1 MSNVFSSLPIIS
13 QNFYDIGFRI
23 VEFGVVLWFPCVLWN
38 CKRYLTYDFQ
48 NNINQFFSKGNI
60 SLLLHVPFYN
70 FLYFSPENL
79 WVLNPTTLFKS
90 LKTSEK
96 NETDAVK
103 DSNQENYGS
112 LYQVHGNDSSTS
124 YLLDTSYNPE
134 V

>member
-1 MSNVFSSLPIIS
+1 MVSLCLVELQKVLDLGFSKQYQS
-13 QNFYDIGFRI
+13 
-23 VEFGVVLWFPCVLWN
+23 V
-38 CKRYLTYDFQ
+38 
-48 NNINQFFSKGNI
+48 FSKGNI

-112 LYQVHGNDSSTS
+112 LYQVHGNYSSTS
-124 YLLDTSYNPE
+124 
-134 V
+134 